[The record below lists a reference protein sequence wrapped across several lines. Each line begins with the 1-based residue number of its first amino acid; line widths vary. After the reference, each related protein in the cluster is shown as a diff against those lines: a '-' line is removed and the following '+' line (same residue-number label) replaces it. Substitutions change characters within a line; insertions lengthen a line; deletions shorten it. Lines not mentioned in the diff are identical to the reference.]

1 MSLAPPPI
9 PVPTGA
15 VQDVAQRDLHRHQV
29 RRVNLFVL
37 CSLALLVGVMTG
49 IGAVALRALIGFF
62 HNLFYNGSFSLLY
75 DANVSEGP
83 SRFGDLVLLSPI
95 LGGLVVVFMVERF
108 APEAKGHGVPEVMDA
123 IFYSRGNIRGK
134 VAIVKALASALS
146 IGSGA
151 AVGREGPIIQIGAA
165 LGSAFAQGIRLSNW
179 QKITLL
185 SAGAGAGIAATFNT
199 PLGGVLFALEILLP
213 EVSNRTFLPVVIATG
228 AATTIGR
235 ILIGPNPAFA
245 VTDIQL
251 SLSQSIGLQET
262 LAFVMLGIL
271 CGVAAW
277 AFIRLLVVME
287 DGFPRLPG
295 NAYTQNILG
304 MAMVGAMMVAL
315 SHLYGHSY
323 IDGVGYA
330 VIQSILDQHM
340 TAIGLLIVLFALKLI
355 ATTVSLGCGAS
366 GGIFSPSLYLGAT
379 LGAAFATATAS
390 LLPNAGLTVAS
401 AAIVGM
407 AAMVGAGTGGVMTA
421 IVMVFEMTRDYAII
435 VPVIVAVAVAAGIRR
450 VLIGETLYT
459 IKLRHR
465 GHPIPKERHINLYL
479 VKQARDI
486 MERRFIVA
494 PAGTTL
500 KEAMV
505 AEDTDDLRAIIV
517 EREGRIVGLVPPR
530 SGLWLQS
537 RLNPNIRIERFVE
550 DRMVICRDR
559 DLLSLVLARLKRRRS
574 GGAIIFQGGHRPR
587 VCDVVGVITK
597 RAIAD
602 AVIENYED

>member
-1 MSLAPPPI
+1 MLLAPFSASDVPK
-9 PVPTGA
+9 PVGGGGPKSRG
-15 VQDVAQRDLHRHQV
+15 DE
-29 RRVNLFVL
+29 RRVNLLIL
-37 CSLALLVGVMTG
+37 CCLALVVGVMTG
-49 IGAVALRALIGFF
+49 CGAVALRMLIGFF
-62 HNLFYNGSFSLLY
+62 HNVFYNGTFSALY
-75 DANVSEGP
+75 DANVTEGP
-83 SRFGDLVLLSPI
+83 SRFGNLVFLSPVI
-95 LGGLVVVFMVERF
+95 GGLNVVFLVERF

-123 IFYSRGNIRGK
+123 VFYKRGNIRGK

-165 LGSAFAQGIRLSNW
+165 LGSAFAQAIRLSTW

-245 VTDIQL
+245 VADIQF
-251 SLSQSIGLQET
+251 SLAQALGAEDAI
-262 LAFVMLGIL
+262 AFVLLGVL
-271 CGVAAW
+271 CGVASW

-287 DGFPRLPG
+287 DGFPKLPG
-295 NAYTQNILG
+295 NVYTQNMVG
-304 MAMVGAMMVAL
+304 MAAIGLMMVAL
-315 SHLYGHSY
+315 THLYGHPY
-323 IDGVGYA
+323 VDGVGYG
-330 VIQSILDQHM
+330 VIQSILDQKM
-340 TAIGLLIVLFALKLI
+340 TAAGLLILLFALKLL
-355 ATTVSLGCGAS
+355 ATTISLGCGAS

-379 LGAAFATATAS
+379 LGAAFAAVAAYI
-390 LLPNAGLTVAS
+390 LPHAGLTVPS

-450 VLIGETLYT
+450 SLIGETIYT
-459 IKLRHR
+459 VKLRHR
-465 GHPIPKERHINLYL
+465 GHRIPKERHINLYL
-479 VKQARDI
+479 VKQAQDI

-494 PAGTTL
+494 KAGTAL

-505 AEDTDDLRAIIV
+505 AEDKDDLRAIIV
-517 EREGRIVGLVPPR
+517 ERGGRIVGLIPPR
-530 SGLWLQS
+530 SGLWRES
-537 RLNPNIRIERFVE
+537 RTNPDLLIESFVE
-550 DRMVICRDR
+550 SRIVICRDI
-559 DLLSLVLARLKRRRS
+559 DLLSLVFVRLKRHRS
-574 GGAIIFQGGHRPR
+574 GAAIVFRGVARPR
-587 VCDVVGVITK
+587 VHDIVGIITK

-602 AVIENYED
+602 AVIDSFDD